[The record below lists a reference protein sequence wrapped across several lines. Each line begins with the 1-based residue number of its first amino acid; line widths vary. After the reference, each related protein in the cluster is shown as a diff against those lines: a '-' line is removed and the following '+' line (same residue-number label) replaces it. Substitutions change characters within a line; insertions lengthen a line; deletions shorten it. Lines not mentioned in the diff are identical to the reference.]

1 MKLDIQDVRSHFSA
15 FAGENAPVYF
25 DSAATAQTPDDVI
38 DAMDEYYRTY
48 CANVHRGMHALTEQA
63 TLRYE
68 DARKTVG
75 KWIGAKFTR
84 EIVFTKN
91 CTEAINLV
99 ARTWGD
105 ANLDEGDVIAVS
117 LLEHHSNIVPWQQL
131 AERKGAKIEWIEI
144 DNDGQLKMDSLD
156 EILSGGKVK
165 HHNPKKDGSS
175 KAHQKN
181 NAEPGVAAA
190 EQSGAERSRVKL
202 VAVTGQSNVLGTR
215 PDIKAITQK
224 AHDAGALVLI
234 DAAQLIGHHTV
245 DVQDVDCDFLA
256 FSGHKLY
263 GPTGV
268 GVLYAKRDLLEE
280 MPPFLGGGMM
290 IHEVK
295 KDGFS
300 PAESPQ
306 KFEAGTPP
314 IAQAIGLAAAIDW
327 LGQFSWEDIEK
338 HEEDLLKAARK
349 MLESIDDLT
358 LFGPKDASGCISFVT
373 DGAHPHDLTDIL
385 GQKHIALRAGHHC
398 TQPLHE
404 KLGVPA
410 TTRLS
415 VGIYNTVEEIHTVKE
430 GMQKALEL
438 LRS

>member
-1 MKLDIQDVRSHFSA
+1 MKLDIQDVRRHFSA
-15 FAGENAPVYF
+15 FAGENAPIYF

-156 EILSGGKVK
+156 EILASG
-165 HHNPKKDGSS
+165 N
-175 KAHQKN
+175 
-181 NAEPGVAAA
+181 
-190 EQSGAERSRVKL
+190 VKL